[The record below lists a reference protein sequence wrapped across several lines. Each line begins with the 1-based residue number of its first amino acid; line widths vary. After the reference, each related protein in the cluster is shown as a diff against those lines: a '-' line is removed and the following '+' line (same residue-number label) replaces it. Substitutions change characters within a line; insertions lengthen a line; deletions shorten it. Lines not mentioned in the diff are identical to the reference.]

1 VANLVTTE
9 KGNNHMKLTSKRGIR
24 VAAAVAVGALS
35 LGTLSA
41 CAPAAEDNV
50 FTVWWYEKD
59 TAMATTWAAAL
70 EEFKAAHPDV
80 TVEFELKTWDQ
91 IQKSGNAILDSDKAP
106 DLAEWNKGNAT
117 AGSASQAGLLTNL
130 DDYAKQYGWDTMLPQ
145 SVLAYGEYTDGIM
158 GSGSLYGVPTY
169 GEYASW
175 FYNADMFAAN
185 GVAIPETMDDLT
197 AALATFKAAGL
208 TQCIGAKEYQNVHLA
223 YGLALSQADQEFV
236 SNFQAF
242 TGPVDWDAEWAYA
255 AKTISDWK
263 NAGYF
268 DPNASGIGAD
278 DAVAAFQAGSCP
290 LIFGGTWLDE
300 GMQKNSV
307 SFEWNKFLMPGTGLG
322 VGSAGNLL
330 VIPERSSQKDLAAE
344 FINMILSTEYQNM
357 LGNEGGLPLL
367 AEESALTNELTVK
380 SYAQFKKLLEN
391 DGLGMYPDWP
401 VPGYFDIQLAAGQK
415 LFSDGD
421 AAAYVTTLK
430 DFYEQNKP

>member
-1 VANLVTTE
+1 
-9 KGNNHMKLTSKRGIR
+9 MKLESKRGIR

-41 CAPAAEDNV
+41 CAPSADSNV

-70 EEFKAAHPDV
+70 DAFKTAHPDV
-80 TVEFELKTWDQ
+80 TVKFELKTWDQ

-130 DDYAKQYGWDTMLPQ
+130 DKYAKEYGWDTMLPQ

-175 FYNADMFAAN
+175 FYNVDA
-185 GVAIPETMDDLT
+185 
-197 AALATFKAAGL
+197 FKAAGIDAPPTTQAEL
-208 TQCIGAKEYQNVHLA
+208 EADLATLKAAGQTQCIGAKEYQNVHLA

-236 SNFQAF
+236 NNFQAF
-242 TGPVDWDAEWAYA
+242 AGPVDWTKEWTYA
-255 AKTISDWK
+255 ANTISDWIAK
-263 NAGYF
+263 GYF

-278 DAVAAFQAGSCP
+278 DAVAAFQAGKCP
-290 LIFGGTWLDE
+290 LIYGGTWLDE

-307 SFEWNKFLMPGTGLG
+307 SFEWNKFLMPGGLS

-330 VIPERSSQKDLAAE
+330 VIPERSKHKDWAAE
-344 FINMILSTEYQNM
+344 CINMILSPEYQNM
-357 LGNEGGLPLL
+357 LGNNGGLPLL
-367 AEESALTNELTVK
+367 ADESALTNPLTVK
-380 SYAQFKKLLEN
+380 TYAQFKKILDN
-391 DGLGMYPDWP
+391 DALGMYPDWP

-421 AAAYVTTLK
+421 AAAYVKTLQ
-430 DFYEQNKP
+430 DFYDQNKP